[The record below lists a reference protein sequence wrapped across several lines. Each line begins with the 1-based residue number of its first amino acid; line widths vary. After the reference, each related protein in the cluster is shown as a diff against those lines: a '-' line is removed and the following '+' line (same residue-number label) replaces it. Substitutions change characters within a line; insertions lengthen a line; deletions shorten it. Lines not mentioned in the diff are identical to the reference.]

1 MNCIKKHKENKMKTK
16 LISLLLI
23 ATLVFALAAGCAK
36 TSGDGGSTKTS
47 TPASV
52 ATSQDAGTSNQA
64 QDLLHFMSDGQIR
77 IDTKF
82 GSGHSIDAL
91 KLKIN
96 GEAVTF
102 GTAKTYSGEIK
113 FTLEGVVDFEFYCK
127 VMNTNGAGES
137 LEGSTTYRGG
147 DETNLLRTLNAR
159 AEKFD
164 SGFTR
169 MYVLL
174 TDDKDAAWNANL

>member
-1 MNCIKKHKENKMKTK
+1 MKLK
-16 LISLLLI
+16 LISLLLV
-23 ATLVFALAAGCAK
+23 AVLTLAFAAGCAQK
-36 TSGDGGSTKTS
+36 TDSGNTNKTS
-47 TPASV
+47 TNAPDSV

-64 QDLLHFMSDGQIR
+64 QDLLHFLSDGQIR

-82 GSGHSIDAL
+82 SSGHSIDAL

-96 GEAVTF
+96 GEAVSF
-102 GTAKTYSGEIK
+102 GTAKSYSGEIK

-147 DETNLLRTLNAR
+147 DETNLLKTLNAR
-159 AEKFD
+159 AAKMSEDFK
-164 SGFTR
+164 R